1 MLRDL
6 ASLNRVWWSWLEAE
20 YHHTPHGGLDG
31 VTPLDR
37 FVQDEVLVRPAPDD
51 LDALMRMRLPRK
63 VARDRTIHVQGRI
76 YEAPDGF
83 AGETV
88 TVLFDPYDPFRP
100 AHMVRKGESTE
111 IPLRKLDLHVNATLR
126 RLPRE
131 VEETTEPT
139 TGISYLDLIADHFY
153 GGDKEGK

>member
-1 MLRDL
+1 M
-6 ASLNRVWWSWLEAE
+6 SWRIRTGSSDSVTL
-20 YHHTPHGGLDG
+20 GG
-31 VTPLDR
+31 TPLDR

-63 VARDRTIHVQGRI
+63 VARDRTIHVQGRV
-76 YEAPDGF
+76 YEAPDGY

-100 AHMVRKGESTE
+100 AHMLRKGEATE
-111 IPLRKLDLHVNATLR
+111 IPPRKLDLHVNATLR
-126 RLPRE
+126 RLPKE
-131 VEETTEPT
+131 SAETTEPT